1 MSNDGEEPFDYSQ
14 LKRELD
20 DFIIHHRKGEEIFLN
35 MLGTCSTVEDIKEF
49 LTVFTKT
56 YFLETNVLAYVARTH
71 TVNLQGIEKAI
82 DALPARDEFDEVRK
96 EMSKLKS
103 RVRETLQPLKE
114 MIEEAKKR
122 SERGDDL
129 YG

>member
-20 DFIIHHRKGEEIFLN
+20 DFIIHHRKGEEVFINVLE
-35 MLGTCSTVEDIKEF
+35 TCSTVEDIKEF
-49 LTVFTKT
+49 LRVFTKT
-56 YFLETNVLAYVARTH
+56 YFLEISVLSYVARTQIER
-71 TVNLQGIEKAI
+71 TQGIEKAI
-82 DALPARDEFDEVRK
+82 DALPNREEFDEVRK

-114 MIEEAKKR
+114 LLDESKKR
-122 SERGDDL
+122 AERGDDV